1 MDINVKKYL
10 DRAESE
16 FILANANFSLSVSDD
31 AKIVL
36 VAGKPLE
43 LEKETGKNIYFDQ
56 FGELTS
62 KFNISHVP
70 AVVEQEDKHLKVTE
84 VYIGESK

>member
-36 VAGKPLE
+36 KVQGNKTFFNNVISECYYSIFYSAKAYLLSFE
-43 LEKETGKNIYFDQ
+43 CKNICFWR
-56 FGELTS
+56 T
-62 KFNISHVP
+62 
-70 AVVEQEDKHLKVTE
+70 
-84 VYIGESK
+84 